1 MVVFLFNIVVY
12 VFLMKESKY
21 SYCCLC
27 TCILIVRPCI
37 LNVVYYS
44 YCCLCILIVPPYILI
59 VVYVY
64 LLLSIILRR
73 GYPDRFFRAFSSVV
87 RQMPGYN

>member
-1 MVVFLFNIVVY
+1 MVSCCEYGHEHLGSIKYRECLGTVQKLSVNEWVYNRVAIY
-12 VFLMKESKY
+12 VFLLEEFMY

-37 LNVVYYS
+37 L
-44 YCCLCILIVPPYILI
+44 I

-64 LLLSIILRR
+64 LLLST
-73 GYPDRFFRAFSSVV
+73 YS
-87 RQMPGYN
+87 